1 MISLKS
7 LSSTLYQI
15 KRCVLSSLRLSVSC
29 GLRVMSS
36 WAIRFLCIH
45 WFIRRLWSLNQICD
59 EFIFSLIGEAIFSI
73 ITECDLPTNK
83 TWWLCVVDV
92 FMWLAKHNGFTPPK
106 NFMRRMQVLWNKKRN
121 LKPPWPWGRLQTS
134 CSFTMVTPLLQR
146 NMFYLIY
153 GVMKA
158 TLVFSFIKIV
168 TLVNQI
174 LFYVL
179 RTTRGTR
186 DCLYEDME
194 RKTMKLRTY
203 QCQFEELCMVWI
215 WNTTKHVVSCSGSVW
230 NGQRCNRW
238 ILPPDLLSDKRRWI
252 TMDDSRT
259 QDHIRPRTTI
269 EKLANQSILQSELG
283 SIVLLFFYYHVQLKN
298 VLVVSCSATFVRPFN
313 PSSSPLEF
321 ISNPYRSSDPFIGRI
336 TILLDVF

>member
-7 LSSTLYQI
+7 LSSTWYQI

-73 ITECDLPTNK
+73 IAECDLPTNK
-83 TWWLCVVDV
+83 TWWFCVVDV

-134 CSFTMVTPLLQR
+134 
-146 NMFYLIY
+146 
-153 GVMKA
+153 
-158 TLVFSFIKIV
+158 
-168 TLVNQI
+168 
-174 LFYVL
+174 
-179 RTTRGTR
+179 TTRGTR

-215 WNTTKHVVSCSGSVW
+215 WNTTKHVISCSGSVW

-269 EKLANQSILQSELG
+269 EKLANQSILQS
-283 SIVLLFFYYHVQLKN
+283 
-298 VLVVSCSATFVRPFN
+298 
-313 PSSSPLEF
+313 
-321 ISNPYRSSDPFIGRI
+321 
-336 TILLDVF
+336 